1 MIITNK
7 EREILMILFNND
19 CKHFEILRDAFDDD
33 TIQNM
38 LDKELIE
45 IDYHDYIH
53 LTSTALEYIMYYIA

>member
-1 MIITNK
+1 MTITNK

-19 CKHFEILRDAFDDD
+19 VTGFEILRDAFDDD
-33 TIQNM
+33 IIQNM

-45 IDYHDYIH
+45 IDYYDYIH

>member
-1 MIITNK
+1 MTITNK

-19 CKHFEILRDAFDDD
+19 VEGFEMLENAFEDN

-45 IDYHDYIH
+45 IDYYDYIH